1 MAPAKPSPVEK
12 PSSHSSP
19 SSSSKPLG
27 TPSSPGTSN
36 TRRSPM
42 SPTTAAAKATSKPD
56 NSGQIHMTKPCQSV
70 PDSTQKAEVHKPSAE
85 VDTQPVVV
93 SEGPQPLA
101 SPVNIQPALSDGKRP
116 ALPPPQSAPQKSH
129 LVPAPSTGGPALT
142 EPSSSVGCS
151 PPTATAG
158 IPTEGPPPP
167 PVSESSLPVA
177 RGDPV
182 EEKVSLGST
191 ELAPN
196 TASIQQEPQQQ
207 EMPRVEKA
215 TGHEVA
221 TVTEQGCI
229 KKRKMPV
236 HVDPR
241 EAKNLPEK
249 PKAPS
254 RRSSRAERDVEEGS
268 TPQEAAENGQRKRS
282 ARPGSGSNAAAR
294 DTNTGAS
301 PNQAKRRKSK

>member
-36 TRRSPM
+36 SRRSPM

-70 PDSTQKAEVHKPSAE
+70 PEVNKPSAE
-85 VDTQPVVV
+85 IDAQPAVV

-101 SPVNIQPALSDGKRP
+101 SPVNVQPALSDGKCP
-116 ALPPPQSAPQKSH
+116 ALPPPQSAPQKSP

-158 IPTEGPPPP
+158 IPTEGHPAP

-177 RGDPV
+177 HGDPV

-191 ELAPN
+191 ELTPS

-241 EAKNLPEK
+241 EAKNIPEK

-282 ARPGSGSNAAAR
+282 ARPGSASTAAAR